1 MLYNAFRSIRIQEC
15 GNMISTSY
23 NDNLI
28 KENPK
33 RIPRGIGY
41 AIGTIIAIVTFIAI
55 GIYLENIP
63 LGVAW
68 FASGYAIGF
77 TLEGENQKPFSVKQ
91 MRLAASSV
99 ISGGISLVLSLFLF
113 NVTFF

>member
-1 MLYNAFRSIRIQEC
+1 MNSAS
-15 GNMISTSY
+15 NS
-23 NDNLI
+23 DNVSHF
-28 KENPK
+28 NNK
-33 RIPRGIGY
+33 RLPSGLGY
-41 AIGTIIAIVTFIAI
+41 AIGTIIAIASFIAF
-55 GIYLENIP
+55 GIFLGNIP

-91 MRLAASSV
+91 KRLAASSV

-113 NVTFF
+113 NVVLF